1 MPRKPKSSSA
11 AKDLE
16 RAVGQLLIFG
26 FNGTELSLRTRTFLA
41 GVQPAGVILF
51 KRNIESAQQT
61 HALLRSAQSLVKEK
75 MFLCVDLEGGTVD
88 RLRDVVAP
96 SPSVAEVVATRRPS
110 LFLEHGRLIGRQ
122 AWALGFNVDFAPVL
136 DLSSELSRSV
146 LGTRTASQF
155 PDETILYAR
164 GFLRGLRQAGV
175 LGCGKHFPG
184 LGEASLDSHVQLP
197 VVTKAW
203 KQLWQEDLVPYRMLK
218 RELPFVMVAH
228 CAYPGLA
235 DGGTPRQA
243 PVRRPPGVQ
252 TPASLS
258 YGWITQVLRRK
269 IGYQGLIISD
279 DLDMGGVAAEI
290 GDAAVGTIQAGA
302 DLFLVCQ
309 KEENAWRAYYTVL
322 GEAERNR
329 RFRAQVEAAAQRV
342 LRFKAAAEALQRRP
356 APSPSDAD
364 VAKLCREMWEFSEK
378 LRLAAPLDAASGGQ

>member
-1 MPRKPKSSSA
+1 MSP
-11 AKDLE
+11 
-16 RAVGQLLIFG
+16 
-26 FNGTELSLRTRTFLA
+26 RTRTFIA
-41 GVQPAGVILF
+41 GAQPAGIILF
-51 KRNIESAQQT
+51 KRNIESARQT
-61 HALLRSAQSLVKEK
+61 YALLRSAQSLVKEK

-96 SPSVAEVVATRRPS
+96 SPAVAEVAATRRPS

-136 DLSSELSRSV
+136 DLSSELSRPV
-146 LGTRTASQF
+146 LGTRTVSQF

-164 GFLRGLRQAGV
+164 GFLRGLREAGV

-184 LGEASLDSHVQLP
+184 LGEADLDSHVRLP

-203 KQLWQEDLVPYRMLK
+203 KRLWQEDLVPYRTLK

-228 CAYPGLA
+228 CAYPSLA
-235 DGGTPRQA
+235 DGGRPRQA
-243 PVRRPPGVQ
+243 PVRRSLGAQ

-258 YGWITQVLRRK
+258 YDWITQVLRRK
-269 IGYQGLIISD
+269 IGYQGLIVSD

-342 LRFKAAAEALQRRP
+342 LRFKAAAKALQRRP
-356 APSPSDAD
+356 APPPSDAN
-364 VAKLCREMWEFSEK
+364 VAKLRREMWEFSEK
-378 LRLAAPLDAASGGQ
+378 LRLAAPLDAATGGQ